1 MGESPTVPPAPYI
14 HERSTPMNKRTH
26 ELLDIDDEGFELTAD
41 ELKLVHGGQRPVGGH
56 SKVCDVGGGCWSDT
70 GF

>member
-1 MGESPTVPPAPYI
+1 
-14 HERSTPMNKRTH
+14 MNKRTH

>member
-1 MGESPTVPPAPYI
+1 
-14 HERSTPMNKRTH
+14 MNKRTR
-26 ELLDIDDEGFELTAD
+26 ELVDIDDEGFELTAD
-41 ELKLVHGGQRPVGGH
+41 ELKLVHGGQRPVVGQ